1 MEGYCDDCCGMG
13 EHVCAEQQHDT
24 DQFISPGRQTKLI
37 RRICGKMNETASWS
51 HGRKIR
57 RPSALYPPQ
66 IPRFALG
73 HNSNLCSVKLATI
86 HQGYGTALPTNQPT

>member
-37 RRICGKMNETASWS
+37 RRICGKMNETAS
-51 HGRKIR
+51 
-57 RPSALYPPQ
+57 
-66 IPRFALG
+66 
-73 HNSNLCSVKLATI
+73 
-86 HQGYGTALPTNQPT
+86 